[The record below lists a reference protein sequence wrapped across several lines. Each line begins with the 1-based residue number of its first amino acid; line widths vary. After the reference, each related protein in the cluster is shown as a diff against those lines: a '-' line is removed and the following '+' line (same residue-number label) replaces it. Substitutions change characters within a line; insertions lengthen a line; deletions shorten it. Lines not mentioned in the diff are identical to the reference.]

1 MREIC
6 VPIPFTDDE
15 QVAEVEVKFANRK
28 ISVQYR
34 LESFAWDVSED
45 PDFNPEDGITEDL
58 MKIYKLK
65 KLIAD
70 YDSSWELIQI
80 FTPAENSKYIQVLF
94 RKK

>member
-34 LESFAWDVSED
+34 LESFLWQSYRAASAD
-45 PDFNPEDGITEDL
+45 PVNAI
-58 MKIYKLK
+58 
-65 KLIAD
+65 
-70 YDSSWELIQI
+70 
-80 FTPAENSKYIQVLF
+80 KYE
-94 RKK
+94 